1 MRLRLTRRGARR
13 EPALRLGPALL
24 RLRARWAALG
34 AALAARRA
42 AAAPPAAP
50 GSAPAPAPALPVA
63 DDLQDAVPVARA
75 AAGTPDRGLGL
86 LAAAAVEVASAPARR
101 RSALAAIAGWAWARL
116 GTDPREALVVAAAL
130 LLLAALTLAPGLAD
144 LNTALI
150 GDPGGDNLRGLWGLE
165 LVRHSLVPPNAALFS
180 REFNFPFGGW
190 ALILPYASSV
200 AAAPLGLLISP
211 VARWNLAVLLWLW
224 STGFGMAAWVRTRS
238 GSWSAGLAAGG
249 VLMGQPMLL
258 HAIADGT
265 PEHLGFG
272 TMLATLCV
280 LELLIRRPSA
290 LRAALIGLVGGLV
303 ALDSPYQAIFLALLA
318 LERGPLTAL
327 RLRRFGGSGALVVV
341 LVGLLCAGLAVGG
354 LWALYGQFPAAGAAG
369 EGLAANRAGN
379 AVNLVHW
386 WRLEQ
391 GRYPIRDP
399 SLVPAAL
406 AVWTMVPAALLGLW
420 GGLRSSL
427 TLLTALLLAVLAL
440 GVGAEL
446 AAPLS
451 GWLGGAGAA
460 LAQAIDAWNGQ
471 LYALPGISSV
481 RFPRRFLVP
490 AAMALLVAAGVG
502 WAAIEEDLRRGRGPA
517 LRAALLGLGFVIALV
532 GGQEGQRVMG
542 LQHPFP
548 RTVLPAVAAMDFI
561 AAHPEPGAVAL
572 LPEKRASRRALQRH
586 ELPVFGGLDAA
597 LGGAA
602 PLYLQVLHG
611 RPQVGFP
618 ALLTLAPRERTPR
631 ARGLL
636 EDWDQL
642 ANPATLGEPPPV
654 SATRPEDDGRRAVG
668 LDLLLR
674 EGLRF
679 LVLDDAL
686 YAETERAALRRQ
698 LGAHLAEEQVFDD
711 GTGLRVIVLRP

>member
-1 MRLRLTRRGARR
+1 MT
-13 EPALRLGPALL
+13 
-24 RLRARWAALG
+24 
-34 AALAARRA
+34 
-42 AAAPPAAP
+42 
-50 GSAPAPAPALPVA
+50 SPAP
-63 DDLQDAVPVARA
+63 
-75 AAGTPDRGLGL
+75 
-86 LAAAAVEVASAPARR
+86 R
-101 RSALAAIAGWAWARL
+101 RSALRALGAWLWARL
-116 GTDPREALVVAAAL
+116 GADPHEALVVAAAL
-130 LLLAALTLAPGLAD
+130 LLLAGLSLAPGLAE

-165 LVRHSLVPPNAALFS
+165 LARRSLLPPNVGLFS

-190 ALILPYASSV
+190 ALVLPYASSV
-200 AAAPLGLLISP
+200 AAAPLGLLLSP
-211 VARWNLAVLLWLW
+211 AARWNLAVWFWLW
-224 STGFGMAAWVRTRS
+224 STGLGMAAWVRTRS

-258 HAIADGT
+258 HAVADGT

-272 TMLATLCV
+272 TMLATLCL

-290 LRAALIGLVGGLV
+290 VRAALIGLVGGLV
-303 ALDSPYQAIFLALLA
+303 ALDSPYQAVFLALLA

-341 LVGLLCAGLAVGG
+341 LVGLLCVGLAAGG
-354 LWALYGQFPAAGAAG
+354 LLALYGQFPAAGATGAD
-369 EGLAANRAGN
+369 LAANRAGN
-379 AVNLVHW
+379 AVSLVHW
-386 WRLEQ
+386 WRLEM
-391 GRYPIRDP
+391 GRFSTRDP

-406 AVWTMVPAALLGLW
+406 ALWTVLPALLLGLW
-420 GGLRSSL
+420 GGLRASL
-427 TLLTALLLAVLAL
+427 TLLTALLLAILAM
-440 GVGAEL
+440 GVGADH
-446 AAPLS
+446 AAPLG
-451 GWLGGAGAA
+451 GWLAGVGAP
-460 LAQAIDAWNGQ
+460 LARAIDAWNGL
-471 LYALPGISSV
+471 LYELPGISAV

-490 AAMALLVAAGVG
+490 AGMALLVAAGVG
-502 WAAIEEDLRRGRGPA
+502 WARLEERLRRAHGRGPA
-517 LRAALLGLGFVIALV
+517 QRALLLGLGFALAFI

-542 LQHPFP
+542 LHQPFP
-548 RTVLPAVAAMDFI
+548 RTTLPWVAAMDFI

-572 LPEKRASRRALQRH
+572 LPEKRASRRVLKRH

-611 RPQVGFP
+611 RPQVGYP

-642 ANPATLGEPPPV
+642 ANPAMLGEAPPV
-654 SATRPEDDGRRAVG
+654 SATRAEDDGRRAVG
-668 LDLLLR
+668 LELLLR

-686 YAETERAALRRQ
+686 YADAERAALRRQ
-698 LGAHLAEEQVFDD
+698 LGGHLAEEHTFDD